1 MPSPYEAL
9 KVQNLI
15 RTYRANPMMFN
26 DDQLDELERLASDN
40 LIEFKRTHSDF
51 SLKRG
56 LQQAQA
62 GFLEGLTTFN
72 LIPKEPRNT
81 GEAIFRQLGHLAGF
95 APGILKAPV
104 MGLAKLGMKATGR
117 KQVGRFTQ
125 ATLDGIDVLDR
136 VSVPM
141 FFSRG
146 TKKLLNKGLTKT
158 GAESLDFLKH
168 GSRTRAIAEEA
179 LGLASASAVSNVW
192 KGEDAIVDS
201 YVGGLIAGGAFGGIG
216 NFVSVG
222 NLYKGNAQQ
231 VETANKM
238 LRTSLGAMVTGLPST
253 LRGEPTEMQIYEYLL
268 GGFFGY
274 NTRPA
279 REVEAAKWIN
289 RNRSGKETFR
299 PQDSKDWDT
308 VNSKAKE
315 FILYEH
321 PMGYEMSGDTVGGSS
336 GIALG
341 YLNRWSESSGKSIDW
356 RANAERHFE
365 DNKIDYT
372 EKDVNDYYRDKAY
385 GLYKINKTLL
395 ENAVVYTNAVLNN
408 DQMDMMDTAEKDL
421 QNIKDIS
428 ENIFEGNDKFSNAVD
443 VGTVIDNI
451 AKNSIKDGK
460 KPNVELFM
468 KEITNQFGDKVAKD
482 QNKRLR
488 GWYRSTTQKMQP
500 LVLIEIGEKNAVY
513 GETTKEK
520 IGDKDIG
527 EKFNEMPINDI
538 LPESDFMLMTHVI
551 KKIVNDKGVTEKQA
565 FKILEQSLEKGEIK
579 YSLNSNDLGLMQSSL
594 AENNRYIVHGVKDK
608 DFVLTSL
615 FRDEGY
621 TLDNI
626 FDILSQNGAIETP
639 ERIREMYNRS
649 LALEKEIFGDTPKTE
664 ELHERKFISNVVNLA
679 QMNNLPVEQAWAIID
694 PKQNFGSSVADLN
707 KRVQLMANRM
717 TPMVKESF
725 EGIEGTN
732 NGETFRIVII
742 DDPKT
747 VKLYNPETKEYEDI
761 KVEISDSDGLM
772 EFRSDFIDASTIAMG
787 RNSNNTGHFKPV
799 IAVRTEQG
807 FLGTKSNGQ
816 EAFPALNDWMKANNI
831 HAVVYGSAA
840 KLAGNNPK
848 STLKYKEGKYE
859 SDNLQPIEIPIEKLQ
874 ISSGTYENTGKDVY
888 GTSMPIQL
896 YGQSNEVQAEGYADV
911 YIRDILEPSLKGS
924 KRAVELVNEFRNTDD
939 VEAFRKKFVDE
950 KMDLDEMP
958 YEFMSEIL
966 INRPD
971 SEMGKLISDRIMKL
985 DLAGELDQPS
995 HESFEPDTDSA
1006 FRKFHDDNRNLT
1018 EALRGTYV
1026 AKHTMSFNKNN
1037 YFNALRKYFT
1047 KRISNPYIHTGG
1059 KSWLKGFTPDMM
1071 SYVEIDPAKKNR
1083 LLEEGEIYLDNGF
1096 KQMPVVFRGE
1106 SNTLGKVWDL
1116 YLREHSAGLSEKA
1129 KKEFDQAFSL
1139 LTIRT
1144 PADSISGIRKLRFKG
1159 WTNQKGAGSFTHHKD
1174 NTYLGGADK
1183 DSDSI
1188 KIFQGMNKE
1197 LIDFYEVN
1205 RNERKHWNKEYESM
1219 LEDLFQAD
1227 MSEVTRKDFMDEKF
1241 MMFSPSHRFQVAKN
1255 ASTGKQGLG
1264 YGLSAK
1270 IAMQNMYDYINA
1282 NGGNIKI
1289 PYSYKTRKGKTVKGS
1304 LNIRLKENAPMGKE
1318 KAHRFFLDLGTMI
1331 VNKSADAS
1339 KDPNVR
1345 PYNQFRDLLY
1355 RSLFDVTEKGK
1366 SIDNYSD
1373 FIRLMRNTEI
1383 GGIKEAIDNIKPR
1396 QYNYE
1401 YDRQKKLFEVLDSIK
1416 ASNNKMGYKAGIN
1429 TIYPK
1434 LNQKL
1439 ENLGFTR
1446 ESFMFENLVEVQ
1458 NLMYDTILGIE
1469 GFYRNASGKLEQ
1481 RNNIVA
1487 KYLSE
1492 HYNII
1497 ASELSFATSQ
1507 RMRDLMVS
1515 NPEQALE
1522 FIGKELGQYATME
1535 LLTDQFIKIQN
1546 EFAKQGRT
1554 VNVVEDVYPKI
1565 KEAAFE
1571 IKEFAREIHGDKARD
1586 NAMNVDLDGKIY
1598 DTMSK
1603 LAALERSAGLT
1614 DGLLQ
1619 DYFSYW
1625 LLSPIRPLK
1634 TSKDSPQ
1641 YFKPIHASRMV
1652 PMRAKRSFYQRMDT
1666 IYNRVSGTKK
1676 PSVDIKMSDMKKTPL
1691 NNNAKVHHELN
1702 EIIKSKE
1709 IKGLAIYDV
1718 DVKEIE
1724 KFQSLIDDHPILGK
1738 DFNNWFMDFTSRMGS
1753 PRDATTMD
1761 MSDFRMVNNYWKSM
1775 RDNSNMELKL
1785 MQFYEHPMTT
1795 DEKMVAKNII
1805 GSSNKIK
1812 MTVMTSK
1819 GPVVREVS
1827 QIMSPIGIIGHYF
1840 KKSQAG
1846 LDKYTNFK
1854 PDERAEL
1861 DKIIGSLKSP
1871 NERDLYMDSLIE
1883 VREGRLPIDDLPK
1896 EINRA
1901 TFDKLNSE
1909 LTNFNE
1915 KMWNK
1920 WVSTKGINKQDFDW
1934 DTIDNE
1940 HTYGRVNEYIRYDK
1954 NGRFDF
1960 ELFQKKVIDAVEQSD
1975 KIIGMVG
1982 IDGVRRYRYE
1992 YLLEKRLYDSNPKNR
2007 KEFRELQRK
2016 EKPFKATFKRKF
2028 DEYVHHSLRNVP
2040 EGIKLQQA
2048 EWIARKDPSLQ
2059 TEIAR
2064 QIQQENPFV
2073 DPADRINIDSTGM
2086 EGDVA
2091 GTGVR
2096 PAPLQPRGKDPIP
2109 FKRSYDLI
2117 NDYQNALISGYF
2129 RNLMKFKAQN
2139 EIDIMLKNMRDY
2151 QPSKSEE
2158 KRFKD
2163 LYKGVSDIEISDKL
2177 RYKNYVDVWADYVRL
2192 YAEDSLG
2199 YQSHFSEKM
2208 MTEQGRE
2215 LLHLNKKNMYYNL
2228 SDDVMV
2234 KGMEKLYQSKLGKKE
2249 AIPFFNNKAIPK
2261 DPQARKEYF
2270 TRVLH
2275 DLGRGEAQYELLT
2288 LLANTGTWTTNIFG
2302 GATMAIGS
2310 AGVRNYMNSFSN
2322 DRVYRTLLSDKDGNS
2337 VLKLLSGKE
2346 VRNRKDLMTYLEE
2359 RGVIDN
2365 FIQNEFEY
2373 NSAMTSRL
2381 KNAGVNI
2388 KDFQRDLLKA
2398 MKSKKG
2404 NRDESVRDVA
2414 KRYGVKDLML
2424 KYGGFLMKQSERVNR
2439 LNAFTAHAMQAVEGF
2454 GAAGRNMSLADPYV
2468 FQQAEKGIEMT
2479 QFLYQNAFRPPFMRT
2494 AMGKVMGRFKLF
2506 AFNSVR
2512 IRKEFYRQAKLQ
2524 GFKPGTESYERFKDT
2539 FTIDMFMYALGA
2551 AFMFSIFDTTLPPP
2565 WDWVQA
2571 MADWTFGDKREKDMA
2586 FFGSKLGPLNVL
2598 KPPIARI
2605 PEAFGELLTGQ
2616 YKDFTGYTM
2625 YTLFPFGRGVRQL
2638 KQLADPRPFH
2648 GVERAPEILF
2658 RFPYHQMISRINKA
2672 KKRRTQISGI
2682 EEILGEA

>member
-1 MPSPYEAL
+1 
-9 KVQNLI
+9 
-15 RTYRANPMMFN
+15 
-26 DDQLDELERLASDN
+26 
-40 LIEFKRTHSDF
+40 
-51 SLKRG
+51 
-56 LQQAQA
+56 
-62 GFLEGLTTFN
+62 
-72 LIPKEPRNT
+72 
-81 GEAIFRQLGHLAGF
+81 
-95 APGILKAPV
+95 
-104 MGLAKLGMKATGR
+104 
-117 KQVGRFTQ
+117 
-125 ATLDGIDVLDR
+125 
-136 VSVPM
+136 M

-201 YVGGLIAGGAFGGIG
+201 YIGGLIAGGAFGGIG

-460 KPNVELFM
+460 KPNVVLFM
-468 KEITNQFGDKVAKD
+468 REIANQFGDKVAKD
-482 QNKRLR
+482 QNERLR
-488 GWYRSTTQKMQP
+488 SWYRSTTQKMQP
-500 LVLIEIGEKNAVY
+500 LVLIEIGEKDAIY

-649 LALEKEIFGDTPKTE
+649 LTLEKEIFGDTPKTE

-874 ISSGTYENTGKDVY
+874 ISSGTYENTGKDTK
-888 GTSMPIQL
+888 GTSLPLQF

-958 YEFMSEIL
+958 YDFMSEIL

-971 SEMGKLISDRIMKL
+971 SEMGKFISDRIMKL

-1174 NTYLGGADK
+1174 NT
-1183 DSDSI
+1183 
-1188 KIFQGMNKE
+1188 
-1197 LIDFYEVN
+1197 
-1205 RNERKHWNKEYESM
+1205 
-1219 LEDLFQAD
+1219 
-1227 MSEVTRKDFMDEKF
+1227 
-1241 MMFSPSHRFQVAKN
+1241 
-1255 ASTGKQGLG
+1255 
-1264 YGLSAK
+1264 
-1270 IAMQNMYDYINA
+1270 
-1282 NGGNIKI
+1282 
-1289 PYSYKTRKGKTVKGS
+1289 
-1304 LNIRLKENAPMGKE
+1304 
-1318 KAHRFFLDLGTMI
+1318 
-1331 VNKSADAS
+1331 
-1339 KDPNVR
+1339 
-1345 PYNQFRDLLY
+1345 
-1355 RSLFDVTEKGK
+1355 
-1366 SIDNYSD
+1366 
-1373 FIRLMRNTEI
+1373 
-1383 GGIKEAIDNIKPR
+1383 
-1396 QYNYE
+1396 
-1401 YDRQKKLFEVLDSIK
+1401 
-1416 ASNNKMGYKAGIN
+1416 
-1429 TIYPK
+1429 
-1434 LNQKL
+1434 
-1439 ENLGFTR
+1439 
-1446 ESFMFENLVEVQ
+1446 
-1458 NLMYDTILGIE
+1458 
-1469 GFYRNASGKLEQ
+1469 
-1481 RNNIVA
+1481 
-1487 KYLSE
+1487 
-1492 HYNII
+1492 
-1497 ASELSFATSQ
+1497 
-1507 RMRDLMVS
+1507 
-1515 NPEQALE
+1515 
-1522 FIGKELGQYATME
+1522 
-1535 LLTDQFIKIQN
+1535 
-1546 EFAKQGRT
+1546 
-1554 VNVVEDVYPKI
+1554 
-1565 KEAAFE
+1565 
-1571 IKEFAREIHGDKARD
+1571 
-1586 NAMNVDLDGKIY
+1586 
-1598 DTMSK
+1598 
-1603 LAALERSAGLT
+1603 
-1614 DGLLQ
+1614 
-1619 DYFSYW
+1619 
-1625 LLSPIRPLK
+1625 
-1634 TSKDSPQ
+1634 
-1641 YFKPIHASRMV
+1641 
-1652 PMRAKRSFYQRMDT
+1652 
-1666 IYNRVSGTKK
+1666 
-1676 PSVDIKMSDMKKTPL
+1676 
-1691 NNNAKVHHELN
+1691 
-1702 EIIKSKE
+1702 
-1709 IKGLAIYDV
+1709 
-1718 DVKEIE
+1718 
-1724 KFQSLIDDHPILGK
+1724 
-1738 DFNNWFMDFTSRMGS
+1738 
-1753 PRDATTMD
+1753 
-1761 MSDFRMVNNYWKSM
+1761 
-1775 RDNSNMELKL
+1775 
-1785 MQFYEHPMTT
+1785 
-1795 DEKMVAKNII
+1795 
-1805 GSSNKIK
+1805 
-1812 MTVMTSK
+1812 
-1819 GPVVREVS
+1819 
-1827 QIMSPIGIIGHYF
+1827 
-1840 KKSQAG
+1840 
-1846 LDKYTNFK
+1846 
-1854 PDERAEL
+1854 
-1861 DKIIGSLKSP
+1861 
-1871 NERDLYMDSLIE
+1871 
-1883 VREGRLPIDDLPK
+1883 
-1896 EINRA
+1896 
-1901 TFDKLNSE
+1901 
-1909 LTNFNE
+1909 
-1915 KMWNK
+1915 
-1920 WVSTKGINKQDFDW
+1920 
-1934 DTIDNE
+1934 
-1940 HTYGRVNEYIRYDK
+1940 
-1954 NGRFDF
+1954 
-1960 ELFQKKVIDAVEQSD
+1960 
-1975 KIIGMVG
+1975 
-1982 IDGVRRYRYE
+1982 
-1992 YLLEKRLYDSNPKNR
+1992 
-2007 KEFRELQRK
+2007 
-2016 EKPFKATFKRKF
+2016 
-2028 DEYVHHSLRNVP
+2028 
-2040 EGIKLQQA
+2040 
-2048 EWIARKDPSLQ
+2048 
-2059 TEIAR
+2059 
-2064 QIQQENPFV
+2064 
-2073 DPADRINIDSTGM
+2073 
-2086 EGDVA
+2086 
-2091 GTGVR
+2091 
-2096 PAPLQPRGKDPIP
+2096 
-2109 FKRSYDLI
+2109 
-2117 NDYQNALISGYF
+2117 
-2129 RNLMKFKAQN
+2129 
-2139 EIDIMLKNMRDY
+2139 
-2151 QPSKSEE
+2151 
-2158 KRFKD
+2158 
-2163 LYKGVSDIEISDKL
+2163 
-2177 RYKNYVDVWADYVRL
+2177 
-2192 YAEDSLG
+2192 
-2199 YQSHFSEKM
+2199 
-2208 MTEQGRE
+2208 
-2215 LLHLNKKNMYYNL
+2215 
-2228 SDDVMV
+2228 
-2234 KGMEKLYQSKLGKKE
+2234 
-2249 AIPFFNNKAIPK
+2249 
-2261 DPQARKEYF
+2261 
-2270 TRVLH
+2270 
-2275 DLGRGEAQYELLT
+2275 
-2288 LLANTGTWTTNIFG
+2288 
-2302 GATMAIGS
+2302 
-2310 AGVRNYMNSFSN
+2310 
-2322 DRVYRTLLSDKDGNS
+2322 
-2337 VLKLLSGKE
+2337 
-2346 VRNRKDLMTYLEE
+2346 
-2359 RGVIDN
+2359 
-2365 FIQNEFEY
+2365 
-2373 NSAMTSRL
+2373 
-2381 KNAGVNI
+2381 
-2388 KDFQRDLLKA
+2388 
-2398 MKSKKG
+2398 
-2404 NRDESVRDVA
+2404 
-2414 KRYGVKDLML
+2414 
-2424 KYGGFLMKQSERVNR
+2424 
-2439 LNAFTAHAMQAVEGF
+2439 
-2454 GAAGRNMSLADPYV
+2454 
-2468 FQQAEKGIEMT
+2468 
-2479 QFLYQNAFRPPFMRT
+2479 
-2494 AMGKVMGRFKLF
+2494 
-2506 AFNSVR
+2506 
-2512 IRKEFYRQAKLQ
+2512 
-2524 GFKPGTESYERFKDT
+2524 
-2539 FTIDMFMYALGA
+2539 
-2551 AFMFSIFDTTLPPP
+2551 
-2565 WDWVQA
+2565 
-2571 MADWTFGDKREKDMA
+2571 
-2586 FFGSKLGPLNVL
+2586 
-2598 KPPIARI
+2598 
-2605 PEAFGELLTGQ
+2605 
-2616 YKDFTGYTM
+2616 
-2625 YTLFPFGRGVRQL
+2625 
-2638 KQLADPRPFH
+2638 
-2648 GVERAPEILF
+2648 
-2658 RFPYHQMISRINKA
+2658 
-2672 KKRRTQISGI
+2672 
-2682 EEILGEA
+2682 